1 MHVANVCVCINACTV
16 QVSKKHVSK
25 DVAKQIRDRAAPFI
39 EWLKSAEEESS
50 GEEDDEVEI
59 VYSERQAGPAKVI
72 KETPQKDE
80 EEDGE
85 IDIDAI

>member
-1 MHVANVCVCINACTV
+1 MHVATVCVHSCLHCA

-39 EWLKSAEEESS
+39 EWLRSAEEESS

-72 KETPQKDE
+72 KETPQKE
-80 EEDGE
+80 EEDEE

>member
-1 MHVANVCVCINACTV
+1 MCTCSV

-25 DVAKQIRDRAAPFI
+25 DIAKQIRDRVAPFI

-50 GEEDDEVEI
+50 GEDDDEVEI
-59 VYSERQAGPAKVI
+59 VYSERRTGTAKVI
-72 KETPQKDE
+72 KEVPQQDQEDDE
-80 EEDGE
+80 GD